1 MNHIYSGSDIE
12 SAILIFENKMHIL
25 LENICVIYKK
35 ENSYYLYHLF
45 KYMKDGELIIDR
57 WDYQDLPISAIENMI
72 MKGSNT
78 LTIHI
83 ENFKNKETNVESIA
97 IFKIFLTDAS
107 IQRLSH

>member
-1 MNHIYSGSDIE
+1 MNYIYSGSDIE
-12 SAILIFENKMHIL
+12 SALLIFEEKMHIL

-45 KYMKDGELIIDR
+45 KYIKNGELIIDR
-57 WDYQDLPISAIENMI
+57 WDTHDFPIYAIENMI

-83 ENFKNKETNVESIA
+83 ENFKNKETNVESNA
-97 IFKIFLTDAS
+97 VFKIFFTDAS
-107 IQRLSH
+107 IQRLSK

>member
-12 SAILIFENKMHIL
+12 SALLVFENKTHIL

-35 ENSYYLYHLF
+35 ENTYYLYHLF
-45 KYMKDGELIIDR
+45 KYIKDGELIIDR
-57 WDYQDLPISAIENMI
+57 WDYQDFPISAIENMI

-83 ENFKNKETNVESIA
+83 ENFKNKETNEESIA
-97 IFKIFLTDAS
+97 VFKIFFTDIA
-107 IQRLSH
+107 IERLSK